1 MDLHSPIAP
10 AIIILINKKEA
21 PMDQTLINATNE
33 FLQSQIVSKDERIK
47 ELEQHV
53 QKVTDRDYNTASKLQ
68 AMRDNMHEW
77 TTNELENEDISIE
90 QAEAIANICGFELT
104 KEVEAEVTVVYN
116 LTLQVPVG
124 EDAEDIINNIDF
136 EAVSYDTDTIS
147 WLSASVDNISV

>member
-1 MDLHSPIAP
+1 
-10 AIIILINKKEA
+10 
-21 PMDQTLINATNE
+21 MDQTLINATNE